1 MISNYLTYLSAL
13 WVHVCLLW
21 SVHKTC
27 GINLAI
33 TDAGYSPG
41 TYHNMPGE
49 LQATI
54 QLYDHSRVAG
64 VCAFHLSFDETIIK
78 NVRNRIKIVD
88 TPEELGRWWLKMPGD
103 QTEALRTSQQQWSR
117 QSTTRSKPT
126 LGDASYT
133 GAVESGHGMT
143 EGHNYIRRCS
153 IVLRTFREENGSYC
167 YFCYLRRCRWL
178 KPPIH
183 GDAERI

>member
-41 TYHNMPGE
+41 TYHNMPGK

-54 QLYDHSRVAG
+54 QLSDHTWGADM
-64 VCAFHLSFDETIIK
+64 CALHLSFYETIIK
-78 NVRNRIKIVD
+78 NVPHRIKVVD
-88 TPEELGRWWLKMPGD
+88 TPEELGRWWPKMPGN
-103 QTEALRTSQQQWSR
+103 QQKALRTSHQPWSIESR
-117 QSTTRSKPT
+117 TRRRPT
-126 LGDASYT
+126 LGDAFYN
-133 GAVESGHGMT
+133 GAVESTNGMM
-143 EGHNYIRRCS
+143 EGN
-153 IVLRTFREENGSYC
+153 NGSEGAISSC
-167 YFCYLRRCRWL
+167 VPSPRRTAASAVFAICA
-178 KPPIH
+178 
-183 GDAERI
+183 DAAD